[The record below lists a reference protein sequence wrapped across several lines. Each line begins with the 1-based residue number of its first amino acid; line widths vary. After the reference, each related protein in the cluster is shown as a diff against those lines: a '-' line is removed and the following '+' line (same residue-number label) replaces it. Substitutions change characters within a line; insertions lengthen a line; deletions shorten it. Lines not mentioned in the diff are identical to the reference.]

1 MTDSIIELKDFKDY
15 LPLEIDITDKNTL
28 IYNPTLAPTSLKLS
42 IEPALTEEELYNHM
56 KEKSHWSF
64 ENNEDKEYYR
74 QDCINF
80 LRDVDFQSFSQY
92 GKMVE
97 KTYIKAKQ
105 AYLFD
110 CFLRNY
116 LLKILER
123 IEVFLKKSTSDALT
137 ISFNKTMYI
146 FEDDDLYFDMS
157 NKYGKDNIQRKEL
170 VLKTKYHL
178 SRLILE
184 KKNDIMIKGQIEKYG
199 VVLPWTVF
207 RLMTFG
213 NLASFLIALQPL
225 SRNKVAEYVSKYLSA
240 ENKIP
245 AKILLSWCNALRYL
259 RNICSH
265 NDRLFGRLHHTLPAI
280 HRSDENLMEITIEN
294 DDKKLFVYFISM
306 RHLILCMSKESKI
319 FWNNNLQKLSK
330 ESAEKSVNLGNYGF
344 PENWVDLLNIHI

>member
-15 LPLEIDITDKNTL
+15 LPLEIDITDKNIL

-64 ENNEDKEYYR
+64 ENNKDKEYYR

-97 KTYIKAKQ
+97 KTYIEAKQ

-110 CFLRNY
+110 SSLRNN

-137 ISFNKTMYI
+137 ISFNKTIYI
-146 FEDDDLYFDMS
+146 FEDDDLYFGTS
-157 NKYGKDNIQRKEL
+157 YKSGKVNMKRKEL

-207 RLMTFG
+207 CLMTFG
-213 NLASFLIALQPL
+213 NLASFLIALQPKH
-225 SRNKVAEYVSKYLSA
+225 RNKVAEYVSKFLSI

-280 HRSDENLMEITIEN
+280 HRSDEELMEITIEN
-294 DDKKLFVYFISM
+294 GDKKLFVYFISM

-319 FWNNNLQKLSK
+319 FWNKNLQKLSK
-330 ESAEKSVNLGNYGF
+330 ESAEISVNLGNYGSQKIG
-344 PENWVDLLNIHI
+344 LIC

>member
-1 MTDSIIELKDFKDY
+1 
-15 LPLEIDITDKNTL
+15 
-28 IYNPTLAPTSLKLS
+28 
-42 IEPALTEEELYNHM
+42 M

-64 ENNEDKEYYR
+64 ENNKDKEYYR

-97 KTYIKAKQ
+97 KTYIEAKQ

-110 CFLRNY
+110 SSLRNY

-137 ISFNKTMYI
+137 ISFNKTIYI
-146 FEDDDLYFDMS
+146 FEDDDLYFGTS
-157 NKYGKDNIQRKEL
+157 YKYGKVNMKRKEL

-207 RLMTFG
+207 CLMTFG
-213 NLASFLIALQPL
+213 NLASFLIALQPKH
-225 SRNKVAEYVSKYLSA
+225 RNKVAEYVSKFLSI

-280 HRSDENLMEITIEN
+280 HRSDEELMEITIEN
-294 DDKKLFVYFISM
+294 GDKKLFVYFISM

-319 FWNNNLQKLSK
+319 FWNKNLQKLSK
-330 ESAEKSVNLGNYGF
+330 ESAEISVNLGNYGSQKIG
-344 PENWVDLLNIHI
+344 LIC

>member
-1 MTDSIIELKDFKDY
+1 MTDNIIELKDFKDY

-64 ENNEDKEYYR
+64 ENNENTEYYK

-92 GKMVE
+92 GKIVE
-97 KTYIKAKQ
+97 KTYIEAKQ

-116 LLKILER
+116 LLEILER

-137 ISFNKTMYI
+137 ISFNKTIYI

-157 NKYGKDNIQRKEL
+157 YKYGKVNMKRKEL

-213 NLASFLIALQPL
+213 NLASFLIALQPKH
-225 SRNKVAEYVSKYLSA
+225 RNKVAEYVSKFLSI

-265 NDRLFGRLHHTLPAI
+265 NDRLFGRLHNTLPAI
-280 HRSDENLMEITIEN
+280 HRSDEELMEITIEN
-294 DDKKLFVYFISM
+294 GDKKLFVYFISM

-319 FWNNNLQKLSK
+319 FWNKNLQKLSK
-330 ESAEKSVNLGNYGF
+330 ESAEISVNLGNYGF

>member
-1 MTDSIIELKDFKDY
+1 MTDNIIELKDFKDY
-15 LPLEIDITDKNTL
+15 LPLEIDITDKNIL

-56 KEKSHWSF
+56 KEQSHWSF
-64 ENNEDKEYYR
+64 ENNKDKEYYR

-97 KTYIKAKQ
+97 KTYIEAKQ

-110 CFLRNY
+110 SFLRNY

-137 ISFNKTMYI
+137 ISFNKTIYI

-157 NKYGKDNIQRKEL
+157 YKYGKVNMKRKEL

-199 VVLPWTVF
+199 VVLPWSVF

-213 NLASFLIALQPL
+213 NLASFLIALQPKH
-225 SRNKVAEYVSKYLSA
+225 RNKVAEYVSKFLSI

-280 HRSDENLMEITIEN
+280 HRSDEELMEITIEN
-294 DDKKLFVYFISM
+294 GDKKLFVYFISM

-319 FWNNNLQKLSK
+319 FWNKNLQKLSK
-330 ESAEKSVNLGNYGF
+330 ESAEISVNLGNYGF

>member
-42 IEPALTEEELYNHM
+42 IEPALTEEDLYNHM

-97 KTYIKAKQ
+97 KTYIEAKQ

-116 LLKILER
+116 LLEILER

-137 ISFNKTMYI
+137 ISFNKTIYI

-157 NKYGKDNIQRKEL
+157 YKYGKVNMKRKEL

-199 VVLPWTVF
+199 VVLP
-207 RLMTFG
+207 
-213 NLASFLIALQPL
+213 
-225 SRNKVAEYVSKYLSA
+225 
-240 ENKIP
+240 
-245 AKILLSWCNALRYL
+245 
-259 RNICSH
+259 
-265 NDRLFGRLHHTLPAI
+265 
-280 HRSDENLMEITIEN
+280 
-294 DDKKLFVYFISM
+294 
-306 RHLILCMSKESKI
+306 
-319 FWNNNLQKLSK
+319 
-330 ESAEKSVNLGNYGF
+330 
-344 PENWVDLLNIHI
+344 